1 LLIVLTGI
9 DGSGKTTAARATVDA
24 ARASGQDSLLLRNY
38 AGRQWMTVMSAK
50 YGIRIPSWLADAAET
65 AVRTANVL
73 ISHVRA
79 HRFPGLA
86 VMDRHLYCQLA
97 LREARGL
104 PRGRF
109 LPLLLRMLPEPDLI
123 IQFVV
128 DPEQAH
134 RRIMLR
140 GTDAETVEELSAFS
154 AGYRAL
160 PEYSKFVELPAGG
173 TPDEVLS
180 ALTRTI
186 DAAQKRSGTWTRGRT
201 LLRRARG

>member
-9 DGSGKTTAARATVDA
+9 DGSGKTTAARAAVAA
-24 ARASGQDSLLLRNY
+24 ARAAGQDSLLLRNY

-50 YGIRIPSWLADAAET
+50 YGIRIPPRLADAAET

-73 ISHVRA
+73 MSHFRA
-79 HRFPGLA
+79 HRLSGLS

-97 LREARGL
+97 LRRTRGL

-109 LPLLLRMLPEPDLI
+109 LPFLLRVLPEPDLI
-123 IQFVV
+123 IHFVV

-134 RRIMLR
+134 RRVMVR

-154 AGYRAL
+154 AAYRAL
-160 PEYSKFVELPAGG
+160 PEYSNFVELPAHG
-173 TPDEVLS
+173 TPEEVLS

-186 DAAQKRSGTWTRGRT
+186 DTARQRSGAPARGRT
-201 LLRRARG
+201 LRPTRG